1 MITFTRVKNIGF
13 ILTRFEGTDGVTLE
27 TKKWSH
33 VLTTMGYNYYFFTG
47 ESDYE
52 PERTTIVP
60 ETSFDHPDIR
70 KIQEKC
76 FGKFTRSSKLTGQI
90 HNIRKR
96 LKKDLYNFIEKFS
109 IDMLITENSLTIPM
123 NIPLGLALTE
133 LIVEMGIPTIAHHH
147 DFYWERERFMV
158 NCVQDFL
165 SMAFPPNLPSIQHV
179 VINSQADSNLSYRTG
194 ISSCVIPNVF
204 QYSARTP
211 SIDNYNKDV
220 RKDIGL
226 EEDDIFF
233 LQPTRI
239 VARKGIEHSIEVLNR
254 MKDPKAKLVITHS
267 ADDEGKEYHDRIISY
282 AKLLNVPLIIKPEI
296 IESERRI
303 TPDGNKTYTIWDIYP
318 HADFV
323 TYPSLYEGFG
333 NAFLEAI
340 FFKKPILV
348 NRYSIYQQD
357 IEPIGFDVVS
367 MDGYVNDEAVKK
379 IKHILKHP
387 EERRRLVNKN
397 FDLASRF
404 FSYKVLEQ
412 RLRTIIS
419 KFEGITNEQ
428 GDYAK
433 RQQLSLL
440 SDD

>member
-13 ILTRFEGTDGVTLE
+13 VLTRFAGTDGVTLE
-27 TKKWSH
+27 TKKWCH
-33 VLTTMGYNYYFFTG
+33 VLKTMGYNCYFFTG
-47 ESDYE
+47 EADSE
-52 PERTTIVP
+52 LERTMIVP
-60 ETSFDHPDIR
+60 ELSFDHPDVR
-70 KIQEKC
+70 RIQNKC
-76 FGKFTRSSKLTGQI
+76 FGNFTRTSKLTGQI
-90 HNIRKR
+90 HNMRKK
-96 LKKDLYNFIEKFS
+96 LKKDLYNFIEKLS
-109 IDMLITENSLTIPM
+109 IDMLITENALTIPM

-133 LIVEMGIPTIAHHH
+133 LIAEMGIPTIAHHH
-147 DFYWERERFMV
+147 DFFWERERFMV

-165 SMAFPPNLPSIQHV
+165 LMAFPPKLSSIQHV
-179 VINSQADSNLSYRTG
+179 AINSQAESNLSYRTG
-194 ISSCVIPNVF
+194 ISSCTIPNVF
-204 QYSARTP
+204 QYSAIAP
-211 SIDNYNKDV
+211 AIDSYNKDV
-220 RKDIGL
+220 RRDIGL

-239 VARKGIEHSIEVLNR
+239 VARKGIEHSIEVINR
-254 MKDPKAKLVITHS
+254 IKDPKAKLVITHS
-267 ADDEGKEYHDRIISY
+267 ADDEGREYHDRIISY

-296 IESERRI
+296 IENERRI
-303 TPDGNKTYTIWDIYP
+303 TPDGKKTYTVWDIYP

-367 MDGYVNDEAVKK
+367 MDGYVTDEVVKK
-379 IKHILKHP
+379 IRHILRHP
-387 EERRRLVNKN
+387 EERRILVNRN

-404 FSYKVLEQ
+404 FSYEVLEQ

-419 KFEGITNEQ
+419 KFEGITNGQ

>member
-1 MITFTRVKNIGF
+1 MR
-13 ILTRFEGTDGVTLE
+13 
-27 TKKWSH
+27 KK
-33 VLTTMGYNYYFFTG
+33 
-47 ESDYE
+47 
-52 PERTTIVP
+52 
-60 ETSFDHPDIR
+60 
-70 KIQEKC
+70 
-76 FGKFTRSSKLTGQI
+76 
-90 HNIRKR
+90 
-96 LKKDLYNFIEKFS
+96 LKKDLYNFIEKLS
-109 IDMLITENSLTIPM
+109 IDMLITENALTIPM

-133 LIVEMGIPTIAHHH
+133 LIAEMGIPTIAHHH
-147 DFYWERERFMV
+147 DFFWERERFMV

-165 SMAFPPNLPSIQHV
+165 LMAFPPKLSSIQHV
-179 VINSQADSNLSYRTG
+179 AINSQAESNLSYRTG
-194 ISSCVIPNVF
+194 ISSCTIPNVF
-204 QYSARTP
+204 QYSAIAP
-211 SIDNYNKDV
+211 AIDSYNKDV
-220 RKDIGL
+220 RRDIGL

-239 VARKGIEHSIEVLNR
+239 VARKGIEHSIEVINR
-254 MKDPKAKLVITHS
+254 IKDPKAKLVITHS
-267 ADDEGKEYHDRIISY
+267 ADDEGREYHDRIISY

-296 IESERRI
+296 IENERRI
-303 TPDGNKTYTIWDIYP
+303 TPDGKKTYTVWDIYP

-367 MDGYVNDEAVKK
+367 MDGYVTDEVVKK
-379 IKHILKHP
+379 IRHILRHP
-387 EERRRLVNKN
+387 EERRILVNRN

-404 FSYKVLEQ
+404 FSYEVLEQ

-419 KFEGITNEQ
+419 KFEGITNGQ